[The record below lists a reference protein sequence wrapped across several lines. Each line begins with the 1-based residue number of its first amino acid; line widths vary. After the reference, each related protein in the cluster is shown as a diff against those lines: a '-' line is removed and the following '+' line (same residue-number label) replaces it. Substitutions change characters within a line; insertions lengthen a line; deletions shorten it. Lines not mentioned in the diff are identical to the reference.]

1 MIKVI
6 SWIILIGSI
15 LCGLYVGGW
24 IMFIQPI
31 IDACRYFDAGTLTGV
46 LIGSTIVKCAL
57 ASFVTSIIISAG
69 IFIVQII
76 DKSRY

>member
-1 MIKVI
+1 MIKVV

-24 IMFIQPI
+24 IMFIQPVI
-31 IDACRYFDAGTLTGV
+31 EACKHFDAGTLTGAIV
-46 LIGSTIVKCAL
+46 GSTIVKCAL
-57 ASFVTSIIISAG
+57 ASFVTSIIVSAG

-76 DKSRY
+76 NKTHY

>member
-1 MIKVI
+1 MTKVI

-31 IDACRYFDAGTLTGV
+31 IEACKHFDAGTLTGAIV
-46 LIGSTIVKCAL
+46 GSTIVKCAL
-57 ASFVTSIIISAG
+57 ASFVTSIIVSAG

-76 DKSRY
+76 NKTHC

>member
-1 MIKVI
+1 MTKIV

-31 IDACRYFDAGTLTGV
+31 IEACRCFDAGTLTGV
-46 LIGSTIVKCAL
+46 VIGSTIVKCAL
-57 ASFVTSIIISAG
+57 ASFVTSIIVSAG

-76 DKSRY
+76 NELHR

>member
-1 MIKVI
+1 MNNIV

-15 LCGLYVGGW
+15 LCGLYFGGW

-31 IDACRYFDAGTLTGV
+31 VEACKCFDAGTLTGAIV
-46 LIGSTIVKCAL
+46 GSTIVKCAL

-69 IFIVQII
+69 IFIIQII
-76 DKSRY
+76 NELHH

>member
-1 MIKVI
+1 MNNIV

-31 IDACRYFDAGTLTGV
+31 IEACKCFDAGTLTGAIV
-46 LIGSTIVKCAL
+46 GSTIVKCAL

-69 IFIVQII
+69 IFIIQII
-76 DKSRY
+76 NELHH

>member
-1 MIKVI
+1 MIKII

-31 IDACRYFDAGTLTGV
+31 IEACKSFDAGTLTGAV
-46 LIGSTIVKCAL
+46 IGSTIVKCAL
-57 ASFVTSIIISAG
+57 ASFVTSIIVSAG

-76 DKSRY
+76 NKTHY

>member
-1 MIKVI
+1 MNNIV

-15 LCGLYVGGW
+15 LCGLYFGGW

-31 IDACRYFDAGTLTGV
+31 VEACKCFDAGTLTGAIV
-46 LIGSTIVKCAL
+46 GSTIVKCAL
-57 ASFVTSIIISAG
+57 ASFVTSIIISAS

-76 DKSRY
+76 NGLHR

>member
-1 MIKVI
+1 MTKIV

-24 IMFIQPI
+24 IMFIQPVI
-31 IDACRYFDAGTLTGV
+31 EACKHFDAGTLTGAIV
-46 LIGSTIVKCAL
+46 GSTIVKCAL
-57 ASFVTSIIISAG
+57 ASFVTSIIVSAG

-76 DKSRY
+76 NELHH

>member
-1 MIKVI
+1 MTKVV

-24 IMFIQPI
+24 IMFIQPVI
-31 IDACRYFDAGTLTGV
+31 EACKHFDAGTLTGAIV
-46 LIGSTIVKCAL
+46 GSTIVKCAL
-57 ASFVTSIIISAG
+57 ASFVTSIIVSAG

-76 DKSRY
+76 DKTHY

>member
-1 MIKVI
+1 MNNIV

-31 IDACRYFDAGTLTGV
+31 IEACKCFDAGTLTGAIV
-46 LIGSTIVKCAL
+46 GSTIVKCAL

-69 IFIVQII
+69 IFIIQII
-76 DKSRY
+76 NELRH